1 MTSIERQ
8 VREYTMQ
15 AWRQLWQYNGSKVVI
30 DGELDYS
37 DGSTQPI
44 TITLELGDIEEG
56 GSYGH

>member
-1 MTSIERQ
+1 MTPIERQ

-15 AWRQLWQYNGSKVVI
+15 AWRHLWQYNGSKAVV

-56 GSYGH
+56 GSHGH